1 MVTAEKD
8 VFRDDGT
15 LLDELLRQSG
25 VVSKLDHYEGLPHY
39 FHMFPT
45 LPVAHEMMAA
55 SVEGVRFLLGKQRPL

>member
-1 MVTAEKD
+1 MVTAGKD

-39 FHMFPT
+39 FHSKWFI
-45 LPVAHEMMAA
+45 VNC
-55 SVEGVRFLLGKQRPL
+55 G